1 MPRVAPFEAHTDRYE
16 AWFETHEET
25 YRAELAALD
34 RLLSAPGRGLEIGV
48 GSGRFATP
56 LGIDVGLDP
65 APSMLHRARD
75 RGVEVVRGVAE
86 ALPYPDATFDT
97 VLLVTT
103 VCFVEDLQTALAEA
117 ERVLTA
123 DGTLLVGFVDRE
135 SPLGRQYR
143 DRNADNPF
151 YRDATFVGTDE
162 LVAALETAG
171 FSEFSFAQT
180 LFEDD
185 DGPGPV
191 EEGHGE
197 GSFVAIEARR

>member
-1 MPRVAPFEAHTDRYE
+1 MPRVSPFEAHTDRYE
-16 AWFETHEET
+16 DWFETHEET

-48 GSGRFATP
+48 GSGRFAAP

-103 VCFVEDLQTALAEA
+103 VCFVDDLQTALLEA
-117 ERVLTA
+117 ERVLGP
-123 DGTLLVGFVDRE
+123 DGALLVGFVDRE
-135 SPLGRQYR
+135 SPLGRRYR
-143 DRNADNPF
+143 ARKADNSF
-151 YRDATFVGTDE
+151 YRDATFVGSDE
-162 LVAALETAG
+162 LVSALETAG
-171 FSEFSFAQT
+171 FGEFAFAQT
-180 LFEDD
+180 LFEGG

-191 EEGHGE
+191 EDGYGD
-197 GSFVAIEARR
+197 GSFVAIEARQ